1 MRRVGIVGAG
11 GISRTHA
18 DRWGQMPGVELAG
31 FYDIAEDAAARAVEQ
46 FGGKAFGSLHEM
58 FDAVDYVDVCTPGT
72 AHAASVIA
80 ALEAGLPT
88 VCEKP
93 LANSVADCER
103 IVDAAER
110 TGTPLFVA
118 MVVRF
123 FPQFAKAK
131 EVLGQRRDRSA
142 GRHPHGAQ
150 RQLPGRKRG
159 VAQRA
164 GDHQLLR

>member
-18 DRWGQMPGVELAG
+18 DRWNRMPGVELAG
-31 FYDIAEDAAARAVEQ
+31 FYDIIEDAAQRAVQ
-46 FGGKAFGSLHEM
+46 RSGGKVFSSMNEL

-72 AHAASVIA
+72 AHVGPVVA

-103 IVDAAER
+103 IVEALRSAR
-110 TGTPLFVA
+110 ALPCSLQWSCA
-118 MVVRF
+118 S
-123 FPQFAKAK
+123 FPSSAKAK
-131 EVLGQRRDRSA
+131 EVLEQRRHRLARGD
-142 GRHPHGAQ
+142 PDGAQ
-150 RQLPGRKRG
+150 RQFP
-159 VAQRA
+159 
-164 GDHQLLR
+164 